1 MKEINKPN
9 YIEEMIQTSIEKV
22 KTLSESNTI
31 VGEPI
36 ESPNGTII
44 IPISKVSVGFVVGG
58 GEYNSQNK
66 KMPYPLAG
74 GSGGGASVTPVG
86 FIVESD
92 GETKFIDVENK
103 TAYQTVL
110 NMANLIIQKLKN
122 KGHNNE
128 EKDMD

>member
-1 MKEINKPN
+1 MKDFNRN
-9 YIEEMIQTSIEKV
+9 YIEEMIETSITKV
-22 KTLSESNTI
+22 KNLSESNTI

-36 ESPNGTII
+36 KSPNGTII

-66 KMPYPLAG
+66 KSAYPLAG

-92 GETKFIDVENK
+92 GQTKFIDVENK
-103 TAYQTVL
+103 TAYQTIL
-110 NMANLIIQKLKN
+110 NMANLIMQKLNN
-122 KGHNNE
+122 KGTSD
-128 EKDMD
+128 EK

>member
-1 MKEINKPN
+1 MKESDRN
-9 YIEEMIQTSIEKV
+9 YIEEMIETAIAKV

-31 VGEPI
+31 VGDPI
-36 ESPNGTII
+36 ENPNGTII

-58 GEYNSQNK
+58 DEYNSQNK

-103 TAYQTVL
+103 TTYQTIL
-110 NMANLIIQKLKN
+110 NMANLILQKLKN
-122 KGHNNE
+122 KE
-128 EKDMD
+128 LEDEKQSDN

>member
-1 MKEINKPN
+1 MKHDDRN
-9 YIEEMIQTSIEKV
+9 YIEEMIETSISKV

-36 ESPNGTII
+36 KSPNGTII

-58 GEYNSQNK
+58 GEYNSTNRK
-66 KMPYPLAG
+66 NPYPLAG

-86 FIVESD
+86 FIVETD

-110 NMANLIIQKLKN
+110 NLANLIIQKLKIKETTN
-122 KGHNNE
+122 EKENNNI
-128 EKDMD
+128 